1 MHLWEAVAYLFWELH
16 HLLDVVIVD
25 STSAWGLMSV
35 SRREAELHT
44 LVSLL
49 FEVQHQAPASLQH
62 DLSAM
67 ARLVELALPSL
78 LHFAHGLE
86 DRHQQAVQALGGEAV
101 QLIAWAS
108 PRRQILCQEVHTLLP
123 GVAPSWRSTAQML
136 FETSTQAGPA
146 RSVGVQWHTILPP
159 HLAVQRPPSACL

>member
-1 MHLWEAVAYLFWELH
+1 MHLWEAVAYLCWELH

-101 QLIAWAS
+101 QLIAWALHS
-108 PRRQILCQEVHTLLP
+108 RQILGQEVQTLLE
-123 GVAPSWRSTAQML
+123 GVAPSRLSTAPML
-136 FETSTQAGPA
+136 FQSCTQAPPPRHLYQHSHPTLPLPPA
-146 RSVGVQWHTILPP
+146 R
-159 HLAVQRPPSACL
+159 